1 VLIRLASVKISFWF
15 NMTKNKIIKYILFGT
30 AFLCLLF
37 VLSHLSISFKGGLS
51 IHGSIARATIEGEG
65 PGDILG
71 WIVGVL
77 LNFGFGIFN
86 NLLVVAGKL
95 MNWVFSIET
104 YSNIPAINT
113 SWGVLRDL
121 SNMFFIPVLMVAA
134 VATILRYDKYSFKN
148 MLKPLLISIVFINFS
163 RTIANI
169 VIDFT
174 QVLTR
179 SFLSFSSSGGIS
191 EGIVNTMGLTGIFQ
205 DTQVFEKGGTK
216 FIGTWG
222 MALNTFLALLVV
234 AIAAIVIGVAV
245 VMLFTRMIAL
255 WILIAISP
263 IVWGLYAIPDTQ
275 KYLGQWWGKFKQY
288 AFFAPVFAFF
298 IWFAIL
304 VVRAGGY
311 SAETNKLPASML
323 SGTSKF
329 FADPKSIINYMFSIG
344 ILIFGL
350 KYAQKDA
357 GDLPFVK
364 SLAGKAEGYIKG
376 AGKSVGVGTL
386 KAVTPY
392 RTVNALR
399 AEHKERSEL
408 KEKLKAK
415 DAGITAG
422 SLYKAKDIVSKK
434 LEPHITGTETLRK
447 VGRIVTTKLPLGEN
461 LIREEAYGKSVRE
474 KRMKDE
480 TEKTRLEKLKAYK
493 DAPPDAEDVQK
504 KLVAKGTSEGERK
517 ALAQYLAENT
527 GNFSKEMEKS
537 TKEFTAA
544 LTALG
549 GEKTALG
556 QAFMSKVK
564 KSRLDLVVQHKVDAN
579 NAIDGN
585 EKLNF
590 NEEIA
595 SAVKKGMTAKD
606 IAGQRIE
613 VFGDTAFVDA
623 VNGLPPKIMAGLAK
637 SNDMNGEKWAKL
649 GGKKDSEEE
658 KKKKESEAFKSKIMA
673 K

>member
-1 VLIRLASVKISFWF
+1 MK
-15 NMTKNKIIKYILFGT
+15 KNKVIKYILFGT

-77 LNFGFGIFN
+77 LNFGFGIFA
-86 NLLVVAGKL
+86 NLLAVVGKL

-205 DTQVFEKGGTK
+205 DTKVFQDGGNK

-311 SAETNKLPASML
+311 SAETNTLPASML

-376 AGKSVGVGTL
+376 AGKSVGMGTL

-392 RTVNALR
+392 RTAKALM
-399 AEHKERSEL
+399 AEHKERADL
-408 KEKLKAK
+408 KEKLKTK

-493 DAPPDAEDVQK
+493 DAPPDAGDVQK

-517 ALAQYLAENT
+517 ALAQHLAENT
-527 GNFSKEMEKS
+527 GKFSKPDIATGSIKQAVA
-537 TKEFTAA
+537 EFTEA
-544 LTALG
+544 LKTLG

-556 QAFMSKVK
+556 SAFIGKVK
-564 KSRLDLVVQHKVDAN
+564 KSRLDLVIANKTGEESGEKFKKAIEEAVQKLDA
-579 NAIDGN
+579 
-585 EKLNF
+585 K
-590 NEEIA
+590 
-595 SAVKKGMTAKD
+595 S
-606 IAGQRIE
+606 IAGQDTTVFENKDFVSAIDTLSPDAKAKLAKTNMADKKWNKIE
-613 VFGDTAFVDA
+613 SVVKSNTTSG
-623 VNGLPPKIMAGLAK
+623 PKIISGTK
-637 SNDMNGEKWAKL
+637 YK
-649 GGKKDSEEE
+649 
-658 KKKKESEAFKSKIMA
+658 
-673 K
+673 